1 MGIRNDETVGG
12 SGPPDSKRPRR
23 LRWKA
28 ARIRPTILLF
38 GFGLGLLLVAGFAP
52 THAPAADPL
61 GERADASDRS
71 AALKD
76 AGSTD
81 ANPKDDG
88 PKDDTAGDTE
98 RESPPLSLETLYHP
112 HEKFPFA
119 SSAPPTR
126 WIEGDPHRLVVRR
139 DDRWKRVDLQTG
151 DETDWEIAD
160 ELERQIL
167 ELDGVDKSEAR
178 RAASKAGGSM
188 DREGASTL
196 VPIGDALAV
205 VAPDA
210 PARWLTRDASRWE
223 NATLDPTHRRV
234 AYTTDGDLFLR
245 DVESGRS
252 IRLTDDGS
260 ETRLNGILDWTY
272 QEEIFG
278 RGNYRGFWFSHDG
291 QRLAMMQ
298 VDIAGIEPYVLSDS
312 SADRGKGLVRR
323 YSKAGDPIPHATLV
337 VWDLRDADRGHFP
350 SPKVLERSTPDRQR
364 IITGVWWDPNRTRL
378 LYSVSDRLQ
387 TWRDWKVIDETRLSN
402 VDGEPRR
409 LLREESPAWVEPPAA
424 PRFLDDGS
432 FVWRSEVPSGFQRL
446 YRVRDDGRVVT
457 PLSPEGFH
465 VDEFWI
471 ADDGAFAL
479 VTGDAEGGT
488 VERHVY
494 RIDLEPTTSRPGSD
508 DPTSLIP
515 LTSRGG
521 WHDASFHPDGSKMV
535 VRRSTPTTPPQVTV
549 VDTNRK
555 HKSNGS
561 SQSDQGNDADG
572 IDLGGGKLSL
582 LGGMVDPQR
591 LRIETDDGFK
601 LPAMLIRPRD
611 DDRLPKTP
619 VVMEIYGGPRAP
631 VVTSRWG
638 GTRALYREW
647 LARNG
652 IATLL
657 VDNRSSGGRGLVDT
671 WPIRHRVG
679 EIETEDLLAAAAW
692 LQSQD
697 WVDPNRLAVRGW
709 SFGGYMTL
717 MAMTHSD
724 AFAAGIAGG
733 SVTDWRE
740 YDSFYTERYMG
751 LPDENESG
759 YQKTSPIDTA
769 EKISGRVLMIHGEL
783 DDNVHPANTL
793 RMADALQAAGK
804 PFDLMIYPGAAH
816 AIHHPNQ
823 VWHLAR
829 LTDGFLR
836 AQLLDDH

>member
-1 MGIRNDETVGG
+1 MFAGPPIRLRVGLTVGPG
-12 SGPPDSKRPRR
+12 LRSDPRTSR
-23 LRWKA
+23 KPARRKPVA
-28 ARIRPTILLF
+28 AA
-38 GFGLGLLLVAGFAP
+38 VQ
-52 THAPAADPL
+52 
-61 GERADASDRS
+61 
-71 AALKD
+71 
-76 AGSTD
+76 TD
-81 ANPKDDG
+81 AVQTDVVQTDVASG
-88 PKDDTAGDTE
+88 ESE
-98 RESPPLSLETLYHP
+98 RKSPPLSLETLYHP
-112 HEKFPFA
+112 REKFPYA
-119 SSAPPTR
+119 SSAPATR
-126 WIEGDPHRLVVRR
+126 WIEGEPHRLVVRR

-151 DETDWEIAD
+151 DETDWEIVD

-167 ELDGVDKSEAR
+167 ELDGVDESEAR
-178 RAASKAGGSM
+178 RAASKAAGSM
-188 DREGASTL
+188 DREDASIL
-196 VPIGDALAV
+196 VPIGDALAF

-223 NATLDPTHRRV
+223 NPTLDPSHRRV

-245 DVESGRS
+245 DVESGRT

-312 SADRGKGLVRR
+312 SSDRGKGLVRR
-323 YSKAGDPIPHATLV
+323 YSKAGDPIPHATLL
-337 VWDLRDADRGHFP
+337 VWDLRDADRGQFP
-350 SPKVLERSTPDRQR
+350 SPKILERSTPDRER
-364 IITGVWWDPNRTRL
+364 IITGVWWDPDQTRL
-378 LYSVSDRLQ
+378 LYSVSDRFQ
-387 TWRDWKVIDETRLSN
+387 TYRDWKVIDETTLSD
-402 VDGEPRR
+402 VDGKPRR

-424 PRFLDDGS
+424 PRFLADGS
-432 FVWRSEVPSGFQRL
+432 LVWRSEVPSGFQRL
-446 YRVRDDGRVVT
+446 YHVRDDGRVVT
-457 PLSPEGFH
+457 PLSPEGFN
-465 VDEFWI
+465 VEKFWI

-494 RIDLEPTTSRPGSD
+494 RIDLDATANPSATIESGTNR
-508 DPTSLIP
+508 PTSLVP
-515 LTSRGG
+515 LTRRGG
-521 WHDASFHPDGSKMV
+521 WHDVSFHPHGAKMV
-535 VRRSTPTTPPQVTV
+535 VRRATPTTPPQVTV
-549 VDTNRK
+549 VDTGRK
-555 HKSNGS
+555 HGSNGTD
-561 SQSDQGNDADG
+561 QPDQESDPHG
-572 IDLGGGKLSL
+572 IDLGGGELSL
-582 LGGMVDPQR
+582 LGGMAEPQ
-591 LRIETDDGFK
+591 LFRIETDDGFE

-619 VVMEIYGGPRAP
+619 VVVEIYGGPRAP
-631 VVTSRWG
+631 VVTARWG
-638 GTRALYREW
+638 GTRALYREL

-697 WVDPNRLAVRGW
+697 WVDPNRVAVRGW

-724 AFAAGIAGG
+724 AFTAGIAGG

-751 LPDENESG
+751 LPDKNGSG
-759 YQKTSPIDTA
+759 YQDTSPIVTA
-769 EKISGRVLMIHGEL
+769 EKMHGRVLMIHGEL

-816 AIHHPNQ
+816 AIHNPNQ

-836 AQLLDDH
+836 AQLLDEHSHHDP